1 MSRSTRRTRHAS
13 RRAAATT
20 STTPPVSSA
29 SSSPPPAPP
38 STSPSTSPSTP
49 VPSAAAQN
57 REHLAPHGGPSPVGY
72 LTLARA
78 EQPVTELEVRRSRF
92 LAQAARA
99 GTEEAA
105 RAFIARA
112 RSTFPDAR
120 HHCSAF
126 IVAVEGA
133 RPVER
138 SSDDG
143 EPSGT
148 AGGPMLEVLRGTG
161 LVSTVVVVTRY
172 FGGTLLGTGGLVRAY
187 SEAAAQALAAAT
199 RVRLA
204 TRHLW
209 TLTVPPAQ
217 AGHLEAGLRGSATA
231 ADVTVEET
239 TWAATQVVLT
249 LSTPDAQAASLRP
262 LLASLSAG
270 RARLHPAGT
279 RLVEVPERPDHA

>member
-1 MSRSTRRTRHAS
+1 MSLPPSAPSRS
-13 RRAAATT
+13 
-20 STTPPVSSA
+20 P
-29 SSSPPPAPP
+29 
-38 STSPSTSPSTP
+38 
-49 VPSAAAQN
+49 
-57 REHLAPHGGPSPVGY
+57 EHLPPHDGPSPDGY

-78 EQPVTELEVRRSRF
+78 EQPVTELEVKRSRF

-105 RAFIARA
+105 RAFIART
-112 RSTFPDAR
+112 RSTYPDAR

-126 IVAVEGA
+126 IVAVDGA

-148 AGGPMLEVLRGTG
+148 AGGPMLEVLRGSG

-187 SEAAAQALAAAT
+187 SEATSQALAAAT

-209 TLTVPPAQ
+209 TLSAPLAQ
-217 AGHLEAGLRGSATA
+217 AGHLEAGLRSSAA
-231 ADVTVEET
+231 ATGATVEET
-239 TWAATQVVLT
+239 VWEPTQAVLT
-249 LSTPDAQAASLRP
+249 LSTPDAQAASLRS

-270 RARLHPAGT
+270 QARLHPAGT
-279 RLVEVPERPDHA
+279 RLVEVPDSPAP

>member
-13 RRAAATT
+13 RRAAATAPST
-20 STTPPVSSA
+20 SSTSSLSSMSPTSPSASLSTTLPPSA
-29 SSSPPPAPP
+29 SSRSP
-38 STSPSTSPSTP
+38 
-49 VPSAAAQN
+49 
-57 REHLAPHGGPSPVGY
+57 EHLPPHDGLSPVGY

-99 GTEEAA
+99 DTENAA

-112 RSTFPDAR
+112 RSTYPDAR

-126 IVAVEGA
+126 IVAVDGA
-133 RPVER
+133 QPVER

-148 AGGPMLEVLRGTG
+148 AGGPMLEVLRASG
-161 LVSTVVVVTRY
+161 LMSTVVVVTRY

-187 SEAAAQALAAAT
+187 SEAAAQALSAAT
-199 RVRLA
+199 RVRLVI
-204 TRHLW
+204 RHLW

-217 AGHLEAGLRGSATA
+217 AGHLEAGLRGCATA

-239 TWAATQVVLT
+239 TWEATQVVLT
-249 LSTPDAQAASLRP
+249 VSTPDAQAAALRP
-262 LLASLSAG
+262 LLASLSSG
-270 RARLHPAGT
+270 QARLHPAGT
-279 RLVEVPERPDHA
+279 RLVEVPEPPGRT